1 MHYGALIAF
10 GKIQQ
15 NATRAHLISVTSGGA
30 GVGVTKPISPV
41 SLFLLF
47 FTIVDTLVA
56 YWMSRPYLTG
66 VKYEMDF
73 YNLTGIFS
81 RSKISLTDKLANG
94 ALVTSNPD
102 RHNWSLSGH
111 VTGACQ
117 RAEMKFDAFLGYA
130 YTYTHN
136 LFKIVFNAVYQHIK
150 TVNHIWSIHKNE
162 ITDYLTYMM

>member
-1 MHYGALIAF
+1 MWISKKKCRVPSSSYTKLKANLMHYGASIAF

-30 GVGVTKPISPV
+30 GAGVTKPISPV
-41 SLFLLF
+41 SLFLRF

-66 VKYEMDF
+66 VKYEMDS

-81 RSKISLTDKLANG
+81 KSKISLTDKLANG

-117 RAEMKFDAFLGYA
+117 RAEMKFGPGN
-130 YTYTHN
+130 N
-136 LFKIVFNAVYQHIK
+136 LMHFWDMHIH
-150 TVNHIWSIHKNE
+150 TRIICSR
-162 ITDYLTYMM
+162 